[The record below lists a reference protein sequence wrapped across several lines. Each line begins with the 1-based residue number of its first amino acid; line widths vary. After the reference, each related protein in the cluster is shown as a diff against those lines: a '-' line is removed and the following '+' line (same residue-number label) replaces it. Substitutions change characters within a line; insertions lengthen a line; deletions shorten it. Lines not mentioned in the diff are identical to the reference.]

1 MKTVKKR
8 NLNRK
13 SGSIVLNNRGGCAGK
28 KYNRNGGSK
37 EKLFDLLVPYLNLF
51 GMVVLIQ

>member
-1 MKTVKKR
+1 MKTVAKR

-37 EKLFDLLVPYLNLF
+37 EKLFDLLVPYLYLF
-51 GMVVLIQ
+51 GMVVSIQ